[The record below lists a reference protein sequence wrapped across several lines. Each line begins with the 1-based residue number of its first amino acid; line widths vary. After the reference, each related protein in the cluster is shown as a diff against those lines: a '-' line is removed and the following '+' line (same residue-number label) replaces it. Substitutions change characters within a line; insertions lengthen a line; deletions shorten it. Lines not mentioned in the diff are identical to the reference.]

1 LEIFISK
8 VRFLIAKIFICIIR
22 IYQYGI
28 SPLFPPSCRYQPTCS
43 QYMIFAIKKEGPL
56 KGVIIGLKRIITC
69 HPWGG
74 APSED

>member
-1 LEIFISK
+1 
-8 VRFLIAKIFICIIR
+8 
-22 IYQYGI
+22 
-28 SPLFPPSCRYQPTCS
+28 
-43 QYMIFAIKKEGPL
+43 MILAINKEGPL